1 MADVAERLT
10 LEKCL
15 EALVENYQ
23 LYGKKDDLT
32 AYYDITEAWLHLVA
46 EKVFPVEEFFLDA
59 IAASVESVVISV
71 FGEQNDE

>member
-1 MADVAERLT
+1 MADVAEKLALELT
-10 LEKCL
+10 LKRLAFE
-15 EALVENYQ
+15 YQ
-23 LYGKKDDLT
+23 AYGKDKLT

-46 EKVFPVEEFFLDA
+46 EEVFPVEEFFLDA